1 MSYAIR
7 SALAALLH
15 WLAYRVDPEPAPAA
29 NDDDFWKAGG
39 TD

>member
-1 MSYAIR
+1 MRYAIR

-15 WLAYRVDPEPAPAA
+15 WLAYRIDPEPQVKA
-29 NDDDFWKAGG
+29 DDDFWRPGG

>member
-1 MSYAIR
+1 MTYAIR

-15 WLAYRVDPEPAPAA
+15 WLAWRVDPEPRVAA
-29 NDDDFWKAGG
+29 DDDFWKVGG

>member
-15 WLAYRVDPEPAPAA
+15 WLAYRVDPEPALPA
-29 NDDDFWKAGG
+29 NDDFYKAGG